1 MMLLMTKPLF
11 AICQKLIIFRFTQ
24 YDPSNS
30 CSMSVR
36 LLKDVFVMILRELII
51 ALFPNYENRLVQK
64 LLKIA
69 EIRDVTMTRSQN
81 MMK

>member
-36 LLKDVFVMILRELII
+36 LLRQMFVMILRGVDETL
-51 ALFPNYENRLVQK
+51 LQNFENWSVHN
-64 LLKIA
+64 LLKIRFLPNLKNKKA
-69 EIRDVTMTRSQN
+69 
-81 MMK
+81 

>member
-11 AICQKLIIFRFTQ
+11 AICQKLIIFRFTR

-36 LLKDVFVMILRELII
+36 LLKQVFVMILRGVFI
-51 ALFPNYENRLVQK
+51 ALFQNYGNQSVQN
-64 LLKIA
+64 LLKIGFLHHLKNKKA
-69 EIRDVTMTRSQN
+69 
-81 MMK
+81 

>member
-11 AICQKLIIFRFTQ
+11 AICQKLIIFRFAQ

-36 LLKDVFVMILRELII
+36 LLKEVFVMILRELVI
-51 ALFPNYENRLVQK
+51 ALFPNYENWLVYK
-64 LLKIA
+64 LLKMRFLHHLTNKKA
-69 EIRDVTMTRSQN
+69 
-81 MMK
+81 